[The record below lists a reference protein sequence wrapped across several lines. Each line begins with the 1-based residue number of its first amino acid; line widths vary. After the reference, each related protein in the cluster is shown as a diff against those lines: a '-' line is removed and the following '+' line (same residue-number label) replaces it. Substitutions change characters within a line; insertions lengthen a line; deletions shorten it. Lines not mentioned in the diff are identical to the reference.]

1 MLDRVAII
9 GDCDLI
15 FPLKV
20 MGIKVFFPK
29 DIDEARRVMDSLEEE
44 GIALCLIHESYFDA
58 LSSER
63 EALRG
68 KFTPVVAGF
77 SDYRKVTDELEKM
90 MREMAVKATGSDS
103 LVKKR
108 ENDEIR

>member
-9 GDCDLI
+9 GERDLV
-15 FPLKV
+15 FPMKV
-20 MGIKVFFPK
+20 LGFRVYSPK
-29 DIDEARRVMDSLEEE
+29 DIDDARRVMNALEEE
-44 GIALCLIHESYFDA
+44 GIALCLIHESYFEP

-77 SDYRKVTDELEKM
+77 SDYRKVTDELGKM

-108 ENDEIR
+108 EKHEIR

>member
-1 MLDRVAII
+1 MLDRVAVI
-9 GDCDLI
+9 GERDLVL
-15 FPLKV
+15 PLKV
-20 MGIKVFFPK
+20 LGIRVFSPK
-29 DIDEARRVMDSLEEE
+29 DIDEARQVLGSLEKE
-44 GIALCLIHESYFDA
+44 GIALCLLHESYFEH

-77 SDYRKVTDELEKM
+77 SDYRKVTDELGKM

>member
-1 MLDRVAII
+1 MLDRVAVI
-9 GDCDLI
+9 GERDLV

-20 MGIKVFFPK
+20 LGVKVFSPK
-29 DIDEARRVMDSLEEE
+29 NIDEARRVMSALEEE
-44 GIALCLIHESYFDA
+44 GIALCLIHESYFEP
-58 LSSER
+58 LSGER

-77 SDYRKVTDELEKM
+77 SDYRKVTDELERM
-90 MREMAVKATGSDS
+90 MRDMAVKATGSDS

-108 ENDEIR
+108 EKHEIR

>member
-1 MLDRVAII
+1 MRA
-9 GDCDLI
+9 
-15 FPLKV
+15 
-20 MGIKVFFPK
+20 
-29 DIDEARRVMDSLEEE
+29 LEEE
-44 GIALCLIHESYFDA
+44 GIALCLIHESYFES

-68 KFTPVVAGF
+68 RFTPVVAGF

-103 LVKKR
+103 LVKKKGR
-108 ENDEIR
+108 T

>member
-1 MLDRVAII
+1 MLDRVAVV
-9 GDCDLI
+9 GDRDLV

-20 MGIKVFFPK
+20 LGVRIFSPK
-29 DIDEARRVMDSLEEE
+29 DLDEARKVLDSLEEE
-44 GIALCLIHESYFDA
+44 GIALCLIHERFFGP

-63 EALRG
+63 EVLRERYV
-68 KFTPVVAGF
+68 PVVAGF
-77 SDYRKVTDELEKM
+77 SDYRKVTDDLGKM

-108 ENDEIR
+108 GIDETR

>member
-9 GDCDLI
+9 GDRDLV

-20 MGIKVFFPK
+20 MGFRVFFPK
-29 DIDEARRVMDSLEEE
+29 DIDEARQVLGSLEEE
-44 GIALCLIHESYFDA
+44 GIALCLIHESYFEP
-58 LSSER
+58 LKRER
-63 EALRG
+63 EALSG

-77 SDYRKVTDELEKM
+77 SDYRKVTDELGKM
-90 MREMAVKATGSDS
+90 MREMAIKATGSDS

-108 ENDEIR
+108 EKDEIR